1 MVFKKPYGFLIKH
14 FKLIHLILTG
24 LFIYLLIKVNSVLT
38 YYNSFILGTVGKLE
52 AIRYVTNYYLI
63 AVILSIVICAVM
75 YILLKY
81 KKKPRVLYV
90 ILIVFV
96 LLVVFMMQLA
106 YSGLNTIY
114 IGVLDAKTLRLYRDL
129 LRITVLIQ
137 YISVGLV
144 LVRGLGFDIKKFNFV
159 KDLEELDIDV
169 TDEEE
174 VELTLGSTNS
184 LQRKINRKIR
194 EFKYYYLENKVFIH
208 IILIVLLVVGVF
220 SVFLNFEVI
229 NKKYQQG
236 EVFSIDDFQFKVFDT
251 FVTNIDY
258 NNKMIL
264 GEDNTFVVV
273 RMVVATSAGK
283 KVLNTSNLVLEV
295 NHHSYTSNGYYGNRF
310 SDLGIAYQNQAI
322 SSGVT
327 YLFIYQIP
335 KEEENQKMK
344 IVYAGDKDIYLD
356 PIMLDVLEKE
366 KNYNI
371 GDKIDFLGSSLGNGY
386 LKINKAEVNTSFSYP
401 YQYEV
406 DGQIYTNEY
415 SISSA
420 RGGILHLEIDSSIQN
435 KMDNYTFFKNYAVL
449 KYKIGDQEYEITY
462 MDNKTPGNYEEGLYL
477 VVDGNVLEAQEI
489 WFDIKVRNK
498 HYIYTVK

>member
-129 LRITVLIQ
+129 LRITVLMQ

-208 IILIVLLVVGVF
+208 IISLI
-220 SVFLNFEVI
+220 I
-229 NKKYQQG
+229 
-236 EVFSIDDFQFKVFDT
+236 
-251 FVTNIDY
+251 
-258 NNKMIL
+258 
-264 GEDNTFVVV
+264 
-273 RMVVATSAGK
+273 
-283 KVLNTSNLVLEV
+283 
-295 NHHSYTSNGYYGNRF
+295 
-310 SDLGIAYQNQAI
+310 
-322 SSGVT
+322 
-327 YLFIYQIP
+327 
-335 KEEENQKMK
+335 
-344 IVYAGDKDIYLD
+344 
-356 PIMLDVLEKE
+356 
-366 KNYNI
+366 
-371 GDKIDFLGSSLGNGY
+371 
-386 LKINKAEVNTSFSYP
+386 
-401 YQYEV
+401 
-406 DGQIYTNEY
+406 
-415 SISSA
+415 
-420 RGGILHLEIDSSIQN
+420 
-435 KMDNYTFFKNYAVL
+435 
-449 KYKIGDQEYEITY
+449 
-462 MDNKTPGNYEEGLYL
+462 
-477 VVDGNVLEAQEI
+477 
-489 WFDIKVRNK
+489 
-498 HYIYTVK
+498 